1 MDEKGNHMINPS
13 VTAAEDLQ
21 TRLKHLGDIRL
32 KKMFGG
38 HGIFESETMFA
49 LVEKNGRI
57 YFKVDQSNLEGYVK
71 AGSNK
76 HSRMPY
82 YQIPESVLEDQESLL
97 DWAASSIS
105 ISKKPK

>member
-38 HGIFESETMFA
+38 HGISESETMFA
-49 LVEKNGRI
+49 LVDKNGGI
-57 YFKVDQSNLEGYVK
+57 YFKVDQSNLESYEK
-71 AGSNK
+71 AGSK
-76 HSRMPY
+76 KPGRMPY
-82 YQIPESVLEDQESLL
+82 YQIP
-97 DWAASSIS
+97 
-105 ISKKPK
+105 